1 MRECK
6 SAILYL
12 YRFSMRI
19 FFALSI
25 FFPYLSIPS
34 YTILYQLTRFEVTLL
49 VDHSKVVTE
58 DDVQQPC
65 PKRKRYSSCLI
76 LRRKKYKEHN
86 TFNTEKTSNALAAV
100 KNKRTFS
107 DTNSV
112 DFDESLIDQ
121 YLISKPV
128 RKKKASSLKDLV
140 GFMQQILKCI
150 QDRSNHPELFCR
162 KGVLKIFCK
171 IHRKTPVAESLF

>member
-1 MRECK
+1 M
-6 SAILYL
+6 
-12 YRFSMRI
+12 
-19 FFALSI
+19 
-25 FFPYLSIPS
+25 
-34 YTILYQLTRFEVTLL
+34 
-49 VDHSKVVTE
+49 
-58 DDVQQPC
+58 QQPC

-76 LRRKKYKEHN
+76 LRRRKYKEHN
-86 TFNTEKTSNALAAV
+86 TFNTEKTSNALVAV

-140 GFMQQILKCI
+140 DFM
-150 QDRSNHPELFCR
+150 
-162 KGVLKIFCK
+162 
-171 IHRKTPVAESLF
+171 